1 MKSLLAILFLT
12 LSVIITSCIRNN
24 TDTDRIYIKGSDTM
38 YLLMQ
43 RLSAA
48 YMYKH
53 PGTSIYVN
61 GGGTAAGFEALN
73 SGEADICMASRDLQA
88 DEVKRL
94 AQNHMKIGM
103 SYLIAKDAIS
113 IYLNPNIQITDFT
126 TDEIKDIFTGKI
138 TNWKDID
145 GRDIEITSIIR
156 NSKSG
161 TNAYFRQ
168 TVLDN
173 EEFASNSVIKNTT
186 KQVID
191 AVSSIDGA
199 IGFGGIAFRGFV
211 TFAKINGV
219 YPTKETI
226 KNDEYELIRYLHLYT
241 VKSPEGKVRDFI
253 NWTMSDEAQKII
265 SEFGYF
271 SLW

>member
-1 MKSLLAILFLT
+1 MKSFLICVILSFFLA
-12 LSVIITSCIRNN
+12 SCAR
-24 TDTDRIYIKGSDTM
+24 DVSDADRIYVKGSDTM

-48 YMYKH
+48 YMHKH
-53 PGTSIYVN
+53 PGISIYVN
-61 GGGTAAGFEALN
+61 GGGTAAGFDALDR
-73 SGEADICMASRDLQA
+73 GEADICMASRDLQA

-94 AQNHMKIGM
+94 AGNHFKVGM

-113 IYLNPNIQITDFT
+113 IYLNPNIQVTDFNI
-126 TDEIKDIFTGKI
+126 DEIKDIFTGKI
-138 TNWKDID
+138 SNWKELD
-145 GRDIEITSIIR
+145 GRDLEITTVIR

-161 TNAYFRQ
+161 TNEFFRQ
-168 TVLDN
+168 ALMDN
-173 EEFASNSVIKNTT
+173 EDFASKSIIKNTT
-186 KQVID
+186 KQVINE
-191 AVSSIDGA
+191 VSSVDGA

-241 VKSPEGKVRDFI
+241 VKSPEGRVKEFI
-253 NWTMSDEAQKII
+253 NWTMSDEAQNII
-265 SEFGYF
+265 NEFGYF